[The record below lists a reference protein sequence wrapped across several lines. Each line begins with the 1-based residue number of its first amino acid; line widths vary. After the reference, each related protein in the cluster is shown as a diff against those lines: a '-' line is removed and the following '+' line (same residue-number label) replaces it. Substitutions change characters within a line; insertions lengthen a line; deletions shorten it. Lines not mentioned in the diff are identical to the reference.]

1 MLSTIIYLHS
11 FSQIL
16 NVYRYVIQSNILLT
30 GALGFLLTKDTPTQ
44 KGATG
49 NYGILDQQ
57 FALKWIAENIQ
68 NFGGD
73 PKQVIQI
80 SYYVCFIFVK
90 HSDIFCKPLKFIL
103 YLYHVQQLV
112 RGVIV
117 RFVLLII
124 IVFSAVFVFSL
135 SSSCVLCTQC
145 ILFIWIITDC
155 PFGFL

>member
-1 MLSTIIYLHS
+1 M
-11 FSQIL
+11 
-16 NVYRYVIQSNILLT
+16 LT

-80 SYYVCFIFVK
+80 LSYYVCFILVK
-90 HSDIFCKPLKFIL
+90 HSDILCVPLKFIL
-103 YLYHVQQLV
+103 YLYRAQQLV
-112 RGVIV
+112 RGVFV

-135 SSSCVLCTQC
+135 SSSCVLCAQC